1 MYITWP
7 STVIAFCFYVSL
19 MVLIVLLPLTV
30 IYNVDTSLL
39 IPRYGR
45 VINCQIQLWTPFVEN
60 ERCEPLPTALPVFIH
75 WTWCKAASTLLSFAE
90 ASGATV
96 LGGATQRWHP
106 PCCLDAMN
114 TRGHELASLPLR
126 LRRQAVGQCPVLA
139 LARPGSHPL
148 RVPSGPES
156 L

>member
-19 MVLIVLLPLTV
+19 MVLIVLLSLTV
-30 IYNVDTSLL
+30 IYKVDTSLL

-75 WTWCKAASTLLSFAE
+75 WTWCKAASTLLSFGE

-96 LGGATQRWHP
+96 LGRATQRWHRLP
-106 PCCLDAMN
+106 
-114 TRGHELASLPLR
+114 RRHEHTWPRAGFTSTAAPTAGCR
-126 LRRQAVGQCPVLA
+126 PVPGVG
-139 LARPGSHPL
+139 PGSA
-148 RVPSGPES
+148 RIPSPEGPIWP
-156 L
+156 